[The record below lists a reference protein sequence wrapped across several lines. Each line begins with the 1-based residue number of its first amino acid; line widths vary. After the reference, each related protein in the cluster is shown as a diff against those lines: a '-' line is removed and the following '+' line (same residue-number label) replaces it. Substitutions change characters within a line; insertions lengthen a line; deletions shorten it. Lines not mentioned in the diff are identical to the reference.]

1 MLGLSEYHFGVAAA
15 GKAGCAG
22 PGAFRCPHVTAFEKQ
37 QQLHNCRAGLIS
49 LVPLFCRW
57 SNLVQPASAALQL
70 TSNSSSYADSQ
81 LSPSRRRALLSS
93 CSSSSE
99 QAAVADWL
107 TEHSRQHGSYRSAS
121 AAGIAV
127 ARSSAGDG
135 SLAFSSA
142 GTASNGSLVEGLTNA
157 LIMTGTSRWPNAYT
171 ARQLQLSIIVLFV
184 VVVAASCLQ
193 LAAIG
198 LWKLLKLNS
207 DDLPK

>member
-1 MLGLSEYHFGVAAA
+1 MQG
-15 GKAGCAG
+15 
-22 PGAFRCPHVTAFEKQ
+22 RCPHVTAFEKHQ
-37 QQLHNCRAGLIS
+37 QQVHNCRAALMS

-70 TSNSSSYADSQ
+70 TSNSSNYADSQ

-93 CSSSSE
+93 SSSSE
-99 QAAVADWL
+99 QATVADWL
-107 TEHSRQHGSYRSAS
+107 DEHSRQHGSYRSVS
-121 AAGIAV
+121 AAAGTA
-127 ARSSAGDG
+127 ATRSSTGDG

-193 LAAIG
+193 VAAIG
-198 LWKLLKLNS
+198 LWKLLRLNP